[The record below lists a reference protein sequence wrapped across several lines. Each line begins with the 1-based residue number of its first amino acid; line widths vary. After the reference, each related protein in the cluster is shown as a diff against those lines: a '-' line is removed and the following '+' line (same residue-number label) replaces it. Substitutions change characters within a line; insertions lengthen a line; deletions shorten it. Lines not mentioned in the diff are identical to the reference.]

1 MKDIFRY
8 ILFAFTAVLLEWVWL
23 AFFPIL
29 MNGLSQETA
38 MVAGVGFFLA
48 FEVALCT
55 GLVLSKLKK

>member
-1 MKDIFRY
+1 MNR
-8 ILFAFTAVLLEWVWL
+8 LLEWVWL

-48 FEVALCT
+48 FEVAICT
-55 GLVLSKLKK
+55 GLILSKLKK

>member
-8 ILFAFTAVLLEWVWL
+8 ILFAFAAVLLEWVWL

-38 MVAGVGFFLA
+38 MVVGVGFFLA

>member
-8 ILFAFTAVLLEWVWL
+8 ILFAFAAVLLEWVWL
-23 AFFPIL
+23 ALFPIL

-38 MVAGVGFFLA
+38 MVVGVGFFLA
-48 FEVALCT
+48 FEVAICT

>member
-8 ILFAFTAVLLEWVWL
+8 ILFAFAAVLLEWVWL
-23 AFFPIL
+23 ALFPIL

-38 MVAGVGFFLA
+38 MVAGVGVFLA